1 MLTFVTDL
9 EGYILKIY
17 LKIGR
22 SDRENV
28 DIARFR
34 LIVTGIAANPKHSSL
49 SEKYVFRLNNIESLA
64 VTRYTLLGIC
74 NS

>member
-1 MLTFVTDL
+1 MLTFVTVFG
-9 EGYILKIY
+9 GYILKIY
-17 LKIGR
+17 LKTGR
-22 SDRENV
+22 SDRENAG
-28 DIARFR
+28 IARVR
-34 LIVTGIAANPKHSSL
+34 LIVTGIAANPGHSNL